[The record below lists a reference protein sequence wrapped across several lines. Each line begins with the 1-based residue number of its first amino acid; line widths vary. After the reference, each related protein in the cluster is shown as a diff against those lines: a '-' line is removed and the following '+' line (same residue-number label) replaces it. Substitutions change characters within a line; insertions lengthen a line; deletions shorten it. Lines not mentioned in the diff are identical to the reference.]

1 MGCDLH
7 KKDELKMKEY
17 NKTRNTI
24 FDNEGYGNVYD
35 ILHHE
40 CSRAR
45 AAGMLD
51 KAIDYIRRYINEI
64 VPGFEDKIP
73 DNKEFME
80 EDATKKL
87 IIFRNYIE
95 DEVEEMRTKVM
106 MAARRLNYNHNF
118 DDIDFNAIYAADI
131 EDEIH
136 KEANV
141 SELLDKIIDK

>member
-7 KKDELKMKEY
+7 KKDDLKMKEY

-35 ILHHE
+35 ILNHE
-40 CSRAR
+40 CQRAR

-51 KAIDYIRRYINEI
+51 KAMDYIRRYFNEI
-64 VPGFEDKIP
+64 VPGFEDKYVLTGKP

-80 EDATKKL
+80 EDATKEL
-87 IIFRNYIE
+87 INIRKYLE
-95 DEVEEMRTKVM
+95 DEAEEMRNKVM
-106 MAARRLNYNHNF
+106 LAAKRLNYNEF
-118 DDIDFNAIYAADI
+118 DIDFYAIYAADI

-136 KEANV
+136 KEAK
-141 SELLDKIIDK
+141 EE

>member
-1 MGCDLH
+1 
-7 KKDELKMKEY
+7 MKEY

-24 FDNEGYGNVYD
+24 FDNEGFGNVYD
-35 ILHHE
+35 ILNHE
-40 CSRAR
+40 CQRAR

-51 KAIDYIRRYINEI
+51 KAMDYIRRYFNEI
-64 VPGFEDKIP
+64 VPGFEDKYEDKYVLTGKP

-87 IIFRNYIE
+87 INFRKYLE
-95 DEVEEMRTKVM
+95 DEAEEMRNKVM
-106 MAARRLNYNHNF
+106 LAARRLNYNKF

-141 SELLDKIIDK
+141 SEILDKIIDK

>member
-7 KKDELKMKEY
+7 KKDDLKMKEY

-24 FDNEGYGNVYD
+24 FDNEGLGNIDD

-40 CSRAR
+40 CQRAR

-51 KAIDYIRRYINEI
+51 KAMDYIRRYFNEI
-64 VPGFEDKIP
+64 VPGFEDKYALMGKP

-87 IIFRNYIE
+87 VFVRNCIE
-95 DEVEEMRTKVM
+95 DEAEEMRNKVM
-106 MAARRLNYNHNF
+106 LAAAELS
-118 DDIDFNAIYAADI
+118 NAG
-131 EDEIH
+131 H
-136 KEANV
+136 K
-141 SELLDKIIDK
+141 KQM

>member
-7 KKDELKMKEY
+7 KKDDLKMKEY

-35 ILHHE
+35 ILNHE
-40 CSRAR
+40 CNRAR

-51 KAIDYIRRYINEI
+51 KAMDYIRRYFNEI
-64 VPGFEDKIP
+64 VPGFEDKYEDKYVLTGKP

-87 IIFRNYIE
+87 VDIRNYLE
-95 DEVEEMRTKVM
+95 DEAEEMHNKVM
-106 MAARRLNYNHNF
+106 LAASRLNYNKF

-136 KEANV
+136 K
-141 SELLDKIIDK
+141 L

>member
-7 KKDELKMKEY
+7 KKDDLKMKEY

-35 ILHHE
+35 ILYHE
-40 CSRAR
+40 CNRAR

-51 KAIDYIRRYINEI
+51 KAMDYIRRYFNEI
-64 VPGFEDKIP
+64 VPGFEDKYALTGKP

-87 IIFRNYIE
+87 INFRNYIE
-95 DEVEEMRTKVM
+95 DEAEEMRNKVM
-106 MAARRLNYNHNF
+106 LA
-118 DDIDFNAIYAADI
+118 AADLM
-131 EDEIH
+131 DEGH
-136 KEANV
+136 TEANV

>member
-7 KKDELKMKEY
+7 KKDDLKMKEY

-24 FDNEGYGNVYD
+24 FDNEGLGNNND

-40 CSRAR
+40 CQRAR

-51 KAIDYIRRYINEI
+51 KAMDYIRRYFNEI
-64 VPGFEDKIP
+64 VPGFEDKYVLTGKP

-87 IIFRNYIE
+87 IIFRKYLE
-95 DEVEEMRTKVM
+95 DEAEEMRKKVM
-106 MAARRLNYNHNF
+106 LATRRLKDEF
-118 DDIDFNAIYAADI
+118 DCDDIYAADI

-136 KEANV
+136 NMVTAYRKTN
-141 SELLDKIIDK
+141 